1 MKVEEIE
8 NPNAKRLKIT
18 PLKYTSDDIDSSIPH
33 PLPQSFSWFFMLVG
47 KPRSGKT
54 TLLFN
59 LIAKRYKGYNQK
71 FDKVLVF
78 SPSIFGGNLK
88 ENPLDNLPEENKF
101 ISLDSL
107 EEEVQK
113 IYGTDD
119 RVLFILD
126 DIQAE
131 IKGDKLNTLL
141 DLVNNRRHY
150 TTGGCSIILCT
161 QVWIQIPLSI
171 RKGVSHVFFWSSKNR
186 KEIKSVHEEYLSHL
200 SDDELKKILKFTWRK
215 THDFLLISTYQS
227 QDKMLFR
234 NWNQIILDD

>member
-1 MKVEEIE
+1 MKLSEVE

-18 PLKYTSDDIDSSIPH
+18 PLKYSSDELDTSIPH
-33 PLPQSFSWFFMLVG
+33 PLPQNFSWFFMLVG

-54 TLLFN
+54 TLLYS
-59 LIAKRYKGYNQK
+59 LIAKRNRAYNRK

-78 SPSIFGGNLK
+78 SPSIFGGNIK
-88 ENPLDNLPEENKF
+88 ENPLDSLPEDQKF
-101 ISLDSL
+101 TDLDDL
-107 EEEVQK
+107 EEEIQK
-113 IYGTDD
+113 IYGTDE

-131 IKGDKLNTLL
+131 IRGEKLNTLL

-150 TTGGCSIILCT
+150 TSGGCSILLCT
-161 QVWIQIPLSI
+161 QVYNQIPLKI
-171 RKGVSHVFFWSSKNR
+171 RKGVSHLFFWSSKNK
-186 KEIKSVHEEYLSHL
+186 KEIKSVQEEYLSHL
-200 SDDELKKILKFTWRK
+200 SDDELKDILKFTWRK

-234 NWNQIILDD
+234 NWNQIILDE